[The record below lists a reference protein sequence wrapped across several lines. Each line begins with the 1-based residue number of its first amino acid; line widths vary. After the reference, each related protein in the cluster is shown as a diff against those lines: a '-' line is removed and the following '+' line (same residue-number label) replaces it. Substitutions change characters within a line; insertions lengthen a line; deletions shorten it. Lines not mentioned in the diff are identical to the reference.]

1 MYDGRLLSGGRVIV
15 PPNLQQH
22 VLEELYEDHVG
33 MVKMKGL
40 ARSYF
45 WWSGLDSQIESTC
58 RTCEGCAL
66 TQNSPP
72 AAPVHRWEFPEKP
85 WYRVHRLCWTFH

>member
-1 MYDGRLLSGGRVIV
+1 MYDGRLLWGGRVIV
-15 PPNLQQH
+15 PPNVQQH

-45 WWSGLDSQIESTC
+45 GGPD
-58 RTCEGCAL
+58 
-66 TQNSPP
+66 
-72 AAPVHRWEFPEKP
+72 
-85 WYRVHRLCWTFH
+85 